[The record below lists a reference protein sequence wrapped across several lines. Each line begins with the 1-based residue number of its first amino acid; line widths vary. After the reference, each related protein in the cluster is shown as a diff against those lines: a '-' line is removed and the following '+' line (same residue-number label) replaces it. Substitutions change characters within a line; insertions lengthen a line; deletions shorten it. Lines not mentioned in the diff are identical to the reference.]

1 MVNRFLGK
9 LYHSWYVK
17 IYYESYLNIMAYLN
31 ICEDAVQPK
40 VPSYLNI
47 QKHELQPQE
56 KFSCNNKNNLL
67 TVTALQEKRDVG

>member
-1 MVNRFLGK
+1 
-9 LYHSWYVK
+9 
-17 IYYESYLNIMAYLN
+17 MAYLN

-56 KFSCNNKNNLL
+56 KFSCNNNNLL

>member
-1 MVNRFLGK
+1 MKV
-9 LYHSWYVK
+9 
-17 IYYESYLNIMAYLN
+17 YYDSYLNMMAYLN
-31 ICEDAVQPK
+31 TCEDAVQPQ

-67 TVTALQEKRDVG
+67 TVMALQEKRDVG